1 MRILL
6 TGGSGGIG
14 KSIIEELSC
23 EVISPPS
30 NKLDLNKSL
39 NTDEL
44 GVFDGFIHCAGV
56 NFVKPYDQV
65 TPDELSKLFQINTFS
80 FLQLC
85 SQIKFNDDANIVA
98 VGSLYATHTKEG
110 RIQYSMSKHA
120 LLGAV
125 KTLALEMSDRNIKV
139 NMVSPGFVKTNMTLE
154 NNSIDRIN
162 SLNDYIPLGMT
173 KPKDIAKMCSFII
186 NNNQSM
192 TGQNIIID
200 GGYSLRNF

>member
-23 EVISPPS
+23 EIISPPS

-44 GVFDGFIHCAGV
+44 GVFDGLIHCAGV
-56 NFVKPYDQV
+56 NFVKPHDQV
-65 TPDELSKLFQINTFS
+65 NPDELSKLFQINTFS

-85 SQIKFNDDANIVA
+85 SQIKFNEGANIVA

>member
-1 MRILL
+1 LTMRILV

-14 KSIIEELSC
+14 KSII
-23 EVISPPS
+23 
-30 NKLDLNKSL
+30 
-39 NTDEL
+39 DEL
-44 GVFDGFIHCAGV
+44 DCDVVSPSSKELNLTDSFAIDGVFDGLIHCAGV
-56 NFVKPYDQV
+56 NFVKPYNQID
-65 TPDELSKLFQINTFS
+65 PEELSKLFQVNTFS
-80 FLQLC
+80 FLNLC
-85 SQIKFNDDANIVA
+85 SHVEFNRGANIIA

-125 KTLALEMSDRNIKV
+125 KTLALEMSNEDIKV
-139 NMVSPGFVKTNMTLE
+139 NMVSPGFVETKMTFE
-154 NNSIDRIN
+154 NNSKDRIN
-162 SLNDYIPLGMT
+162 SLDEYIPLGMT
-173 KPKDIAKMCSFII
+173 KPKDIAKMCSFIV